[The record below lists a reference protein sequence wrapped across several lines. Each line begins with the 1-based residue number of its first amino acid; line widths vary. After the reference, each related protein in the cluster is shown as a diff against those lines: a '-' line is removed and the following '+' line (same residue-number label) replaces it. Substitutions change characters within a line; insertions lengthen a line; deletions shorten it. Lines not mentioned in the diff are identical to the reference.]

1 MKISKTFLSKYY
13 QYKKKKDFKKK
24 LGKNIKIFLRK
35 KKKKGNNM
43 VMHVTKISQRMK
55 NKAC

>member
-13 QYKKKKDFKKK
+13 QDKKKNDFKKK

-35 KKKKGNNM
+35 KKKW
-43 VMHVTKISQRMK
+43 
-55 NKAC
+55 